1 MNSKDY
7 NVYID
12 EAGDE
17 GLNKGSKYF
26 ILTAVIVPKNKDLE
40 ISKEVNCI
48 KSNLEIDIKK
58 QLHWNSIKGFPNKLM
73 IMEKI
78 GSLDIKIVNVIIDT
92 KSIKLIPSN
101 NIYLFFSGYLFE
113 RITWIMKEN
122 NGKANILISSRGN
135 LSKNNLINYI
145 NHHNH
150 SKFEIDSSLIKDI
163 KIIPNERKKLLQLA
177 DCCCSSLF
185 QSLKYNNNT
194 HFEYINKIK
203 SNIYYKNHNYVS
215 YGLKIVPSDAKAFE
229 LYNLIDYLTN
239 KKK

>member
-1 MNSKDY
+1 
-7 NVYID
+7 
-12 EAGDE
+12 
-17 GLNKGSKYF
+17 
-26 ILTAVIVPKNKDLE
+26 
-40 ISKEVNCI
+40 
-48 KSNLEIDIKK
+48 
-58 QLHWNSIKGFPNKLM
+58 M

-163 KIIPNERKKLLQLA
+163 KIIPNERKKLLKIA
-177 DCCCSSLF
+177 DCCCSSLL